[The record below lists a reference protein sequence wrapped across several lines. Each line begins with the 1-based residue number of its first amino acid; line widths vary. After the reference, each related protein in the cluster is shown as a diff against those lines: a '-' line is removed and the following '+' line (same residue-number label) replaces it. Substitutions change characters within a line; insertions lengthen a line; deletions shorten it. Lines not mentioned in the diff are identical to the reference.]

1 MNAVVLAH
9 QGGWDEFLMIAGPLL
24 FLSLMVWMAA
34 RRFKSVESESL
45 PMDRNAEDD
54 TEKTFNNHRDT
65 IEEPVS

>member
-45 PMDRNAEDD
+45 SMDRNAEDD

-65 IEEPVS
+65 IEEQVS